1 MGAAMQQLRFLHT
14 GDIHLGAPIRGLR
27 NLDEQW
33 SRRLQE
39 AIPEAFERM
48 VRTAVDLRVDFV
60 IIAGDAFDASK
71 ASYRDFKLFF
81 EGLQKL
87 DAAGIPAYIV
97 AGNHDPST
105 SWMGD
110 ADLLPPTAHL
120 MGVGEPTFQLFRR
133 EGEPLCLIGARS
145 YYNQT
150 WPQDKDIAEGIS
162 RAAAEAAL
170 IPGDPDAVRAPFSVG
185 IIHTGLDVDRQ
196 KAPASE
202 ADLLARGIDYW
213 ACGHLHKNLVRPSV
227 HDPRIV
233 FPGCIQGRN
242 IKETGKRGCYLATL
256 EGGSA
261 GPRASLEFIPL
272 ASVVFEG
279 LEVDCGPFRTLTDL
293 EHHIQT
299 EMFRRNGDA
308 HCEDMV
314 VRVTLAGS
322 TELYGYL
329 ADETVLERIRKR
341 LNDAYPNFYCDSIAN
356 RTRPAI
362 DCGLQRREG
371 LFPSLVMEMADEQRA
386 RDDEMVNYIQSEFVK
401 RGITVPE
408 SLSRRIGDFEDAAE
422 LRVLNLLEEDER

>member
-1 MGAAMQQLRFLHT
+1 MRRLRFLHT
-14 GDIHLGAPIRGLR
+14 GDIHLGAPARGFR
-27 NLDEQW
+27 NLDDAW

-39 AIPEAFERM
+39 AIPESFQRL
-48 VRTAVDLRVDFV
+48 VRTAVDRQVDFV
-60 IIAGDAFDASK
+60 VFSGDAFDTSK
-71 ASYRDFKLFF
+71 ASYRDFALFF
-81 EGLQKL
+81 EGLGKL
-87 DAAGIPAYIV
+87 DAAGIPSYIV

-105 SWMGD
+105 SWSAD
-110 ADLLPPTAHL
+110 ADLFPDSACL
-120 MGVGEPTFQLFRR
+120 MGVGEPTFQLFRK

-170 IPGDPDAVRAPFSVG
+170 APAQPDAGQAPFSVG
-185 IIHTGLDVDRQ
+185 IIHTGLDIDKR
-196 KAPASE
+196 KAPAGE
-202 ADLLARGIDYW
+202 ADLMARGIDYW
-213 ACGHLHKNLVRPSV
+213 ACGHLHKSLVRPSF

-233 FPGCIQGRN
+233 FPGCIQSCGIR
-242 IKETGKRGCYLATL
+242 ETGKRGCFLATL
-256 EGGSA
+256 EEDASGV
-261 GPRASLEFIPL
+261 RASLEFIPL

-279 LEVDCGPFRTLTDL
+279 IEVDCGPFRTLTDL

-314 VRVTLAGS
+314 ARVTLVGS

-329 ADETVLERIRKR
+329 ADPTVVERMRKR

-356 RTRPAI
+356 RARPGA

-371 LFPSLVMEMADEQRA
+371 LFPSLVMQMADEQRA
-386 RDDEMVNYIQSEFVK
+386 RDGEMVNYIQSEFVK

-422 LRVLNLLEEDER
+422 LRVLDLLGEDER